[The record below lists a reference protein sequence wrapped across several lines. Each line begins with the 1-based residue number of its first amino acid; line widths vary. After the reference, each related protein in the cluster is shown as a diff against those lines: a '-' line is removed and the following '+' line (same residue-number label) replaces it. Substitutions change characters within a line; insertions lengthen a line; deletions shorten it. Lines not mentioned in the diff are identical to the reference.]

1 MVRSLPLP
9 SLLRVQRVLSTTGRY
24 SFARSQSSGAS
35 EAKRR
40 PLSTFGLATVG
51 LLAYG
56 VGSLHPPQL
65 LTFLSPRP
73 APPPPQPDSAEG
85 IEMTAA
91 VESRLQSLPIVAQLR
106 ERQDEYYET
115 RPFANYPEEKRVNA
129 LTSGTLRGP
138 GKLAVPPILFARHD
152 ESESITLVHLGR
164 SLCGHDGIIHGGLLA
179 TILDESLART
189 AFHHLSGNI
198 GVTANLSINYRA
210 PTQADQVVKITTKL
224 EEVKGR
230 KAVVSGRI
238 EDSSGKLL
246 VDAKGLFVE
255 PKFAPFLKGSD
266 IAKAIGKPDGKEA
279 KARTTTGT
287 TK

>member
-1 MVRSLPLP
+1 MARPRPLP
-9 SLLRVQRVLSTTGRY
+9 SLLLVRRALSATRRC
-24 SFARSQSSGAS
+24 SFVRSKATSAS
-35 EAKRR
+35 EVKRQ
-40 PLSTFGLATVG
+40 PFSAFGLATFG

-56 VGSLHPPQL
+56 VGSFYPPQL

-73 APPPPQPDSAEG
+73 APPPPHLDSVEG
-85 IEMTAA
+85 SQMTAA
-91 VESRLQSLPIVAQLR
+91 VEYELQSLPIVAQLR
-106 ERQDEYYET
+106 GKQDEYYES

-129 LTSGTLRGP
+129 LTAGTLRGP

-152 ESESITLVHLGR
+152 ESESIAFIHLGR

-189 AFHHLSGNI
+189 AFLNLSGNI
-198 GVTANLSINYRA
+198 GVTANLNVNYRA

-224 EEVKGR
+224 EGVKGR

-246 VDAKGLFVE
+246 VDATGIFIE
-255 PKFAPFLKGSD
+255 PKFAPFLKGTD

-287 TK
+287 AV